1 MLEGITLL
9 VQKGLASQ
17 KKHGTLTD
25 FFKNTW
31 KNNGTAYFVLNFYCM
46 TKVINKNGFSVS
58 KTVGELAR
66 FR

>member
-31 KNNGTAYFVLNFYCM
+31 KNNGTAYFVLNF
-46 TKVINKNGFSVS
+46 
-58 KTVGELAR
+58 TV
-66 FR
+66 